1 MTQNER
7 LTYLVEE
14 FKADSGEYR
23 DLQTPPD
30 VEGQREV
37 LRSLM
42 NIRMPRGMSSE
53 VLEVQDKYLQERAR
67 RTAPSNWNT
76 GASCWTETSQ
86 RCWRS
91 NGKEC

>member
-42 NIRMPRGMSSE
+42 MDTDELANDVGSIVDGKRAVEIGLIDRLGGLGEAVSELKRMI
-53 VLEVQDKYLQERAR
+53 
-67 RTAPSNWNT
+67 
-76 GASCWTETSQ
+76 
-86 RCWRS
+86 
-91 NGKEC
+91 KEKK